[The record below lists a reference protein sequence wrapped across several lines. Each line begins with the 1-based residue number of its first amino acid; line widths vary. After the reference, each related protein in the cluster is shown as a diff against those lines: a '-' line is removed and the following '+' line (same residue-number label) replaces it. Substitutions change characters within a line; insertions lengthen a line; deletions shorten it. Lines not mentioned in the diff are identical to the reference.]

1 MLLDDGLLEYV
12 SFPVL
17 GFWRER
23 LVVVCSK
30 KKDSRRKYISVL
42 LVIDY
47 SASRAVTEGW
57 TIPYIVNCVHTIPV
71 WSSLYDMY
79 CTSIVTRTCIRR
91 IQMDLLSL
99 I

>member
-1 MLLDDGLLEYV
+1 MLLDDGLLDYV

-47 SASRAVTEGW
+47 SASRAVAEGW
-57 TIPYIVNCVHTIPV
+57 TIPYIVKCVQYQCGAACMI
-71 WSSLYDMY
+71 
-79 CTSIVTRTCIRR
+79 CIV
-91 IQMDLLSL
+91 QVLLLGLVSVVYRW
-99 I
+99 IY

>member
-30 KKDSRRKYISVL
+30 KMIHGVSTYPYYL

-47 SASRAVTEGW
+47 SASRAVEEGW
-57 TIPYIVNCVHTIPV
+57 TIPYIVKCVQYQCRAACMI
-71 WSSLYDMY
+71 
-79 CTSIVTRTCIRR
+79 CIV
-91 IQMDLLSL
+91 QVLLLGLVSVVYRW
-99 I
+99 IY